1 MQRPASAAEPALAG
15 RGLRLVRAGRTI
27 LDGLDFTADA
37 GTVTAIVGPN
47 GAGKSTLLKVL
58 CGEIAPS
65 AGTVFLNGRP
75 IAGMKPAEAAARR
88 AVLPQSSALAFPFN
102 VREIAELGL
111 TVPNFPLAAADRAA
125 LVERALATVDL
136 ADRADRLHDALSG
149 GERQRAHLARVLC
162 QLWAGARLH
171 GPGVLML
178 DEPTASQDLAH
189 QLRVLDVA
197 RAEADAG
204 GTVVV
209 VLHDLNLAAR
219 YADRFVVIAGGRV
232 AAEGPPASVL
242 TAALLRE
249 VFAVALEPGRVPADG
264 TPFVLPQVA
273 ARIEATSPIR
283 PI

>member
-1 MQRPASAAEPALAG
+1 MQRPASVAEPALAG

-27 LDGLDFTADA
+27 LDGLDIEAAA

-58 CGEIAPS
+58 CGEIFPS
-65 AGTVFLNGRP
+65 AGAVFLNGRP

-88 AVLPQSSALAFPFN
+88 TVLPQSSALAFPFN
-102 VREIAELGL
+102 VREIVELGL
-111 TVPNFPLAAADRAA
+111 TVPNFPLAAAERAA
-125 LVERALATVDL
+125 LVERALGTVDL

-162 QLWAGARLH
+162 QLWAGTRLH
-171 GPGVLML
+171 GPGLLML

-219 YADRFVVIAGGRV
+219 YADRIVVIADGRI

-249 VFAVALEPGRVPADG
+249 VFAVALEPGRVPGDG
-264 TPFVLPQVA
+264 VPFVLPQVA
-273 ARIEATSPIR
+273 ARLDGTAV
-283 PI
+283 